1 MLIFDHRIKHSS
13 AGGNSRRRM
22 FTLNFQ
28 ERYPVEDIEDLKN
41 EISGLESFWAEK
53 PYGNIM
59 IKTASAKRMVHL
71 EQRLKHGDHLK
82 QLVNELKTK
91 MAEPSRGGAQFD
103 KSTN

>member
-59 IKTASAKRMVHL
+59 IKNSICKENGTFRT
-71 EQRLKHGDHLK
+71 
-82 QLVNELKTK
+82 KTK
-91 MAEPSRGGAQFD
+91 TRRSPKTVSER
-103 KSTN
+103 TEN

>member
-1 MLIFDHRIKHSS
+1 
-13 AGGNSRRRM
+13 M

-41 EISGLESFWAEK
+41 EISGLESFWAKK